1 MEIMK
6 NNQFMVIKNNN
17 HSKKVKISIKT
28 AEELAHMD
36 FPDREWLIKD
46 LWREREHMMI
56 YSPTGMGKSWFAWSI
71 ATAIRGG
78 GVIKEGLW
86 ENEKPGKVLLIDG
99 EMDMEDLKERQ
110 ELSIKATDADQESVY
125 KNLQIISRQ
134 DQMMNL
140 GFLNLGNKE
149 SQKSLINY
157 VENEGIRVVILDNFS
172 TLVDM
177 PDENSASCMQPF
189 QDFLLN
195 MKQREIST
203 LLVHQTRKNPN
214 GQKMAYRGSQKLS
227 VTFDNILQLAST
239 ESNDGNEDDGCSFHI
254 TSDKQRRGGEINCAL
269 RLNSV
274 SGNWEIIEHIPKNL
288 RELRDAINLDQFKGQ
303 QELADCLKTN
313 QSSISRRINQAVQMG
328 LLTHERIKD
337 SYKLAKEKEIEF
349 DDGDF

>member
-1 MEIMK
+1 MK

-71 ATAIRGG
+71 ATAIKGG

-110 ELSIKATDADQESVY
+110 ELSIKATGADQECVF

-203 LLVHQTRKNPN
+203 LLVHHTRKNPN

-227 VTFDNILQLAST
+227 VTFDNILQLAPT
-239 ESNDGNEDDGCSFHI
+239 ESNDGNEGDGCSFHI
-254 TSDKQRRGGEINCAL
+254 TSDKQRRGGETNCAL

-274 SGNWEIIEHIPKNL
+274 TGSWEIIEHIPKHL
-288 RELRDAINLDQFKGQ
+288 RELRDAIHLDQFKNQ
-303 QELADCLKTN
+303 KELADHLGTD
-313 QSSISRRINQAVQMG
+313 QSTVSRRISNAIQLG
-328 LLTHERIKD
+328 ILTSEGIKD
-337 SYKLAKEKEIEF
+337 AHKLAKEKEVEF
-349 DDGDF
+349 DEDDF

>member
-1 MEIMK
+1 MK
-6 NNQFMVIKNNN
+6 KILKIIT
-17 HSKKVKISIKT
+17 SKHRNYETQIIFLNTDTRRLSLSQEPV
-28 AEELAHMD
+28 
-36 FPDREWLIKD
+36 
-46 LWREREHMMI
+46 
-56 YSPTGMGKSWFAWSI
+56 
-71 ATAIRGG
+71 TAITGG

-189 QDFLLN
+189 QNFLLN
-195 MKQREIST
+195 LKQREVST
-203 LLVHQTRKNPN
+203 LLVHHTRKNPN
-214 GQKMAYRGSQKLS
+214 GQQMAYRGSQKLS
-227 VTFDNILQLAST
+227 VTFDNILQLEPT
-239 ESNDGNEDDGCSFHI
+239 ESDQDHEDNGCSFHI

-274 SGNWEIIEHIPKNL
+274 TGSWEIIEHIPKHL
-288 RELRDAINLDQFKGQ
+288 RELRDAIHLDQFKNQ
-303 QELADCLKTN
+303 NELADHLGTD
-313 QSSISRRINQAVQMG
+313 QSTVSRRMSNAIQLGILSN
-328 LLTHERIKD
+328 ERIKD
-337 SYKLAKEKEIEF
+337 SYKLAKEKEVEF
-349 DDGDF
+349 DEDDF

>member
-1 MEIMK
+1 MT
-6 NNQFMVIKNNN
+6 NNQFIEIKNNHN
-17 HSKKVKISIKT
+17 NNQKVKITIKT

-71 ATAIRGG
+71 ATAITGG
-78 GVIKEGLW
+78 GMIKEGLW
-86 ENEKPGKVLLIDG
+86 ENEKPEKVLLIDG

-110 ELSIKATDADQESVY
+110 ELSIKATGADQESVY

-140 GFLNLGNKE
+140 GFLNLGNKD

-157 VENEGIRVVILDNFS
+157 VENEGIRVVIMDNFS

-189 QDFLLN
+189 QNFLLN
-195 MKQREIST
+195 LNQREVST
-203 LLVHQTRKNPN
+203 LLVHHTRKNPN
-214 GQKMAYRGSQKLS
+214 GQQMAYRGSQKLS
-227 VTFDNILQLAST
+227 VTFDNILQLEPT
-239 ESNDGNEDDGCSFHI
+239 ESDQDHEDEGCSFHI

-274 SGNWEIIEHIPKNL
+274 SGNWEIIENIPKNL

-349 DDGDF
+349 DEDDF

>member
-1 MEIMK
+1 MK
-6 NNQFMVIKNNN
+6 NNQFMVIKKNN

-71 ATAIRGG
+71 ATAITGG

-86 ENEKPGKVLLIDG
+86 ENEKLEKVLLIDG

-134 DQMMNL
+134 DQIMNL
-140 GFLNLGNKE
+140 GFLNLGSTH
-149 SQKSLINY
+149 SQKSLIDY
-157 VENEGIRVVILDNFS
+157 VEDSGIKVVILDNFS

-203 LLVHQTRKNPN
+203 LLVHHSKKYPN
-214 GQKMAYRGSQKLS
+214 GQSMAYRGSQKLS
-227 VTFDNILQLAST
+227 VTFDNILQLAPT
-239 ESNDGNEDDGCSFHI
+239 ESNDGKEDDGCSFHI

-269 RLNSV
+269 RLNSGTG
-274 SGNWEIIEHIPKNL
+274 SWEIIEHIPKNL

-328 LLTHERIKD
+328 LLTPERIKE
-337 SYKLAKEKEIEF
+337 SYKLAKEKEVEF
-349 DDGDF
+349 DEDDF